1 MVCIWPKKKVK
12 ERDLLHITVAGLL
25 PFEYTNIYDFVNQI
39 STTKISFN
47 DYYHHVDNN
56 NPEQQQQQQQQQR
69 QQRSFSSFDG
79 RLILVKDFQ
88 ILLLYV
94 RTFDI

>member
-1 MVCIWPKKKVK
+1 MHVFTGQTFDLGKK
-12 ERDLLHITVAGLL
+12 I
-25 PFEYTNIYDFVNQI
+25 
-39 STTKISFN
+39 KIHTYHDTYS

-56 NPEQQQQQQQQQR
+56 NPEQQQQQQ

-94 RTFDI
+94 GTFDI